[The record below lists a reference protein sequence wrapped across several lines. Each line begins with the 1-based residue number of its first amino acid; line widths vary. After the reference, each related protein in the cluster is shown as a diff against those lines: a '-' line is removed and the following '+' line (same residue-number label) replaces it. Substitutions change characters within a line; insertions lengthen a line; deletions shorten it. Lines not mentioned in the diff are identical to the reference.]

1 MNKSLKGFEEWE
13 NKIRW
18 KLMDEDKVNLNVFF
32 FLKNDL
38 LYVNLNDFYCF
49 ISCLFFCLGNLNIIY
64 K

>member
-1 MNKSLKGFEEWE
+1 
-13 NKIRW
+13 
-18 KLMDEDKVNLNVFF
+18 MDEDKVNLNVFF